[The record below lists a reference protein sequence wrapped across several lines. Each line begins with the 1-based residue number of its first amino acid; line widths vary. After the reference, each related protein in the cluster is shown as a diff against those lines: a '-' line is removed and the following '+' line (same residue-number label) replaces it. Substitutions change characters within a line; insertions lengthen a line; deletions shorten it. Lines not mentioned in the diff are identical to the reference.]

1 MGVAIF
7 TLQWLCFTFAPL
19 NGSLKPTM
27 NGAIFFFPATMGVGG
42 DPSPQGE
49 HRDYCSIIA
58 ASNDRM

>member
-42 DPSPQGE
+42 TRPRRENTG
-49 HRDYCSIIA
+49 ITVL
-58 ASNDRM
+58 